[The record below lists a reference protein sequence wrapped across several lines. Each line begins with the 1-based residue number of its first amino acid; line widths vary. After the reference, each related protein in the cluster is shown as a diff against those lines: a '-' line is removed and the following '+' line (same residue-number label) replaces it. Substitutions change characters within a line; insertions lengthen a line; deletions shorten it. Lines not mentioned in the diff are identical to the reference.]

1 MTLRAAQWP
10 PGGQY
15 PWGGTEALEGI
26 HWSSRLGTPLGSR
39 LGHLI
44 LQRPLPFPSMSPEQ
58 HRGGNLLQEAECP
71 GVCLP

>member
-26 HWSSRLGTPLGSR
+26 HWSSRLGTPLQS
-39 LGHLI
+39 
-44 LQRPLPFPSMSPEQ
+44 PDTPKATSLPQ
-58 HRGGNLLQEAECP
+58 H
-71 GVCLP
+71 VS